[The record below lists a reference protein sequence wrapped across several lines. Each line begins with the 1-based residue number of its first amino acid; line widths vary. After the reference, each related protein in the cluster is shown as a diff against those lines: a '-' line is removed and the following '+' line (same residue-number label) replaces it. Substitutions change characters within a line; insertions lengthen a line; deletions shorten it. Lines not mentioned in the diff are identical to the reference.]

1 MALFDRERHY
11 PLSQL
16 AWNTDVAQQA
26 IAAIAHETITQLQAT
41 PLLSGHPMDD
51 YALGSDLYFGKAGVL
66 WAIDYLQTVGA
77 IDSTFEV
84 VRHLDAT
91 ITQNQERYSK
101 VSPYPE
107 QSSYLFGELPLL
119 LLQYK
124 LSPSEDTASQILH
137 SIHKNDAQ
145 PVRELMWGMA
155 GSMLAAYF
163 MHQWTA
169 EIRWQEVFGLQA
181 DLLLQAW
188 KPVSENDEAGYLW
201 TIDLYGAQQQWLGP
215 VHGFASNLTPL
226 LVGRSLLSDEQF
238 QDISHKAMMTV
249 LQTAVIEDNSAN
261 WPAVYHLDEP
271 SQAPNLVQYCHGAPG
286 MVTALA
292 TLPKGINEQFDRIL
306 EQGGELTWQAGPLKK
321 GSNLCHGTGGNGYA
335 FLKLFMRTGNQMWL
349 DRARAFAMQTIEQYH
364 LSQQLYRQLRYPLWT
379 GDLGLAIYLW
389 DCLQAQ
395 ALFPTI
401 DVF

>member
-1 MALFDRERHY
+1 MTLFNSARHY
-11 PLSQL
+11 PLLQL
-16 AWNTDVAQQA
+16 DWNRNAAQQA
-26 IAAIAHETITQLQAT
+26 ITAIVKETIEQLQAL

-51 YALGSDLYFGKAGVL
+51 YDFDSDLYFGRAGVL

-77 IDSTFEV
+77 VDLTFDV
-84 VRHLDAT
+84 ATHLDTTLA
-91 ITQNQERYSK
+91 QNIHRYPQ

-124 LSPSEDTASQILH
+124 LAPSEGKAAEILR
-137 SIHKNDAQ
+137 SIHKNDTQ
-145 PVRELMWGMA
+145 PIRELMWGIA

-163 MHQWTA
+163 MHQWTQ
-169 EIRWQEVFGLQA
+169 ESRWQEVFNTQA
-181 DLLLQAW
+181 ALLLQEW
-188 KPVSENDEAGYLW
+188 QPVGEAGYLW
-201 TIDLYGAQQQWLGP
+201 TIDLYGKKQQYLGP

-226 LVGRSLLSDEQF
+226 LIGQSLLADGEF
-238 QDISHKAMMTV
+238 QQLAAKAMTTLV
-249 LQTAVIEDNSAN
+249 KTAVTDDYRAN
-261 WPAVYHLDEP
+261 WPAVYDSANP
-271 SQAPNLVQYCHGAPG
+271 SIVPELVQYCHGAPG

-292 TLPKGINEQFDRIL
+292 LLPRGIDEEFDRIL

-335 FLKLFMRTGNQMWL
+335 FLKLFIRTGNQMWL
-349 DRARAFAMQTIEQYH
+349 DRARAFAMHAIEQYR
-364 LSQQLYRQLRYPLWT
+364 LSRQLYGQLRYPLWT
-379 GDLGLAIYLW
+379 GDLGLAVYLW

-395 ALFPTI
+395 AKFPTL

>member
-1 MALFDRERHY
+1 MALFDPARHY

-16 AWNTDVAQQA
+16 TWNRDTAQQA
-26 IAAIAHETITQLQAT
+26 IRAIAQETMAQLQTA

-51 YALGSDLYFGKAGVL
+51 QAFGSDLYFGQAGVL
-66 WAIDYLQTVGA
+66 WAIHYLQSVGA
-77 IDSTFEV
+77 IDSTFDV
-84 VRHLDAT
+84 ATHLDTTLA
-91 ITQNQERYSK
+91 QNRQCYPQ

-124 LSPSEDTASQILH
+124 LSPSEETAIQILH
-137 SIHKNDAQ
+137 AIHKNDTQ
-145 PVRELMWGMA
+145 PIRELMWGIA

-163 MHQWTA
+163 MHQWTQ
-169 EIRWQEVFGLQA
+169 ESRWQEVFQSQA
-181 DLLLQAW
+181 ALLLREWQ
-188 KPVSENDEAGYLW
+188 PVGEAGYLW
-201 TIDLYGAQQQWLGP
+201 TVDLYGTQQQWLGP

-226 LVGRSLLSDEQF
+226 IVGRSLLSEEVF
-238 QDISHKAMMTV
+238 QDIATKAMATV
-249 LQTAVIEDNSAN
+249 VQTAVMEADQAN
-261 WPAVYHLDEP
+261 WPAIYDAAHP
-271 SQAPNLVQYCHGAPG
+271 SEAPHLVQYCHGAPG

-292 TLPKGINEQFDRIL
+292 LLPQGVNEPFERLL

-335 FLKLFMRTGNQMWL
+335 FLKLFIRTGNQLWL
-349 DRARAFAMQTIEQYH
+349 ERARIFAMHAIAQYE

-379 GDLGLAIYLW
+379 GDLGLAVYLW

-395 ALFPTI
+395 AKFPTI
-401 DVF
+401 DCF